1 MCRSRN
7 RRRVDGKGYHAL
19 HLQQSGSTS
28 SSGASCSR
36 ERLPVASSGW
46 DRAVERAE
54 VVLEA
59 VVEQY
64 AEVVLGRYYRV
75 ARSGTE
81 WHLH

>member
-1 MCRSRN
+1 M
-7 RRRVDGKGYHAL
+7 
-19 HLQQSGSTS
+19 
-28 SSGASCSR
+28 
-36 ERLPVASSGW
+36 ASSGW

-75 ARSGTE
+75 ARSGSE
-81 WHLH
+81 WHVH